1 MAKQKD
7 ESPGAVLRELRVR
20 CGLGIKSAAP
30 LVGISYS
37 YLSKIENNVK
47 QPSLGL
53 ITELC
58 KLYGADADTVIAKSG
73 ALPPD
78 VKEIVK
84 THGKDVFD
92 LLRSTYSDD

>member
-1 MAKQKD
+1 MGNEKD
-7 ESPGAVLRELRVR
+7 ESPGAVLRELRVG

-30 LVGISYS
+30 MAGISYG
-37 YLSKIENNVK
+37 YLSKIENDVK

-58 KLYGADADTVIAKSG
+58 RIYDADADAVIAKTG

-84 THGKDVFD
+84 THGKGVFD
-92 LLRSTYSDD
+92 LLRSTYTDD